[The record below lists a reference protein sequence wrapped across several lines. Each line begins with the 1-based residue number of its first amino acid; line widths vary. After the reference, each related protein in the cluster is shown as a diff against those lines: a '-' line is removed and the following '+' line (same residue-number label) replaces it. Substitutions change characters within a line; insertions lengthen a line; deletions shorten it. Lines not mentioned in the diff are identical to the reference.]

1 MIGCRTI
8 NIPEIILGVHGL
20 VGFTVTCNATLLRFK
35 LRENL
40 ESSALK
46 LELFSWLRKPVF
58 QISFSRRLEIEKTG

>member
-40 ESSALK
+40 ESSALNNWNYFPGYAN
-46 LELFSWLRKPVF
+46 LYFRYHFPED
-58 QISFSRRLEIEKTG
+58 